1 MATAFDQIYV
11 LAGGGA
17 CAYFGPPQG
26 ISAHLSR
33 VPAIDQAE
41 SRYPIEVLVR
51 YSCLGADH
59 PTVRQLVEVNSELK
73 KEKEKEELFSEET
86 TLEVYEGPCS
96 PRVRF
101 SLTSSLLLLRRY
113 LPHFTGYLWSQA
125 VAFLGIYILWTSAL
139 HLFFDPSIGQ
149 VDGCFSLEEDFT
161 TTNVCLLSANET
173 ARRSVIERG
182 LENNLKY
189 NLFFN
194 NGFYALVTM
203 QTTFLFFADLQVFA
217 TEHRN
222 GKKCLEVCSNMFYFN
237 VFFLYLG
244 YYSSGAF
251 YLAKTVT
258 EIVPATI
265 LLPLYVYFCD
275 IYSEHLKQSIFWPLL
290 GTFALAVFAAQGLAH
305 IIVLLAPQS
314 LSSVILLNMIAF
326 VGSFLLSNVPVTLN
340 RMHYLYQLV
349 ADLSFSR
356 FSNEASFLLEYG
368 FGRCGE
374 GQIQALLTWMDL
386 AEDDHYRFY
395 RSWLALL
402 ANGLLYRVVAVW
414 LLVQFANPKRGRKNG
429 QKQSTLNED
438 KEG

>member
-11 LAGGGA
+11 IAGGGA
-17 CAYFGPPQG
+17 CAYFGPPQS

-73 KEKEKEELFSEET
+73 KEKEKKELFSEET

-237 VFFLYLG
+237 VFFC
-244 YYSSGAF
+244 
-251 YLAKTVT
+251 
-258 EIVPATI
+258 I
-265 LLPLYVYFCD
+265 
-275 IYSEHLKQSIFWPLL
+275 
-290 GTFALAVFAAQGLAH
+290 
-305 IIVLLAPQS
+305 
-314 LSSVILLNMIAF
+314 
-326 VGSFLLSNVPVTLN
+326 
-340 RMHYLYQLV
+340 
-349 ADLSFSR
+349 
-356 FSNEASFLLEYG
+356 
-368 FGRCGE
+368 
-374 GQIQALLTWMDL
+374 
-386 AEDDHYRFY
+386 
-395 RSWLALL
+395 
-402 ANGLLYRVVAVW
+402 
-414 LLVQFANPKRGRKNG
+414 
-429 QKQSTLNED
+429 
-438 KEG
+438 